1 MANNKF
7 IKVTPKGE
15 KEPRIVLATLKSFYL
30 SHGAKIETP
39 TDEEIYQAEPSERP
53 RTTASETAS
62 RASVYAEQK
71 SEIKELRH
79 AIDTLDQ
86 DNKAK
91 QETIAQQAAEI
102 AELREK
108 LAASEAALT
117 ETENAL
123 EAARKDLYKNKKATA
138 E

>member
-1 MANNKF
+1 MSKF

-15 KEPRIVLATLKSFYL
+15 KEPRIVLATLKPFYL
-30 SHGAKIETP
+30 SQGATIEIP
-39 TDEEIYQAEPSERP
+39 TEEEVYAAEPTERP
-53 RTTASETAS
+53 RTAAPASADQAT
-62 RASVYAEQK
+62 VYAEQK
-71 SEIKELRH
+71 AEIKELRK

-91 QETIAQQAAEI
+91 QETIAQQAAEL

-108 LAASEAALT
+108 LAASETALT
-117 ETENAL
+117 ETEKAL
-123 EAARKDLYKNKKATA
+123 EAARKELNKTKTKAA